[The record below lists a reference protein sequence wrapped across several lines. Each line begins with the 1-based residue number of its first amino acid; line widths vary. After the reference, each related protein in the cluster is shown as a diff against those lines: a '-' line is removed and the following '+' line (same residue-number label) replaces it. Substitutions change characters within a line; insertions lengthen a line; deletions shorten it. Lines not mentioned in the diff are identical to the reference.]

1 MNNAQFA
8 RDRGDRGTDR
18 PLLPLPSSS
27 PLFPIFIALFGQF
40 IAFPPNLF
48 ILSKK
53 CNGSLHHHWPN
64 RSESFAQSA
73 KCANVRLAIGTAML
87 DILEGFDEEGDP
99 EEEEGQH
106 ENAGDQD
113 DQEGDLGRGGD
124 RGIWVIRA
132 KKVIR
137 AKMAKR

>member
-1 MNNAQFA
+1 MLNSH
-8 RDRGDRGTDR
+8 GTAGIGGQTD
-18 PLLPLPSSS
+18 PFLLFLLLL
-27 PLFPIFIALFGQF
+27 LFSPIFIAHFGQF

-113 DQEGDLGRGGD
+113 DQEGELGKKGMGNLGD
-124 RGIWVIRA
+124 QSQ
-132 KKVIR
+132 KVIR